1 MNDLIL
7 EIDGMLWLAVIAFAI
22 LAVVLFLLVEENDVK
37 TEQAIMPDEVV
48 PATPDARPNEHK
60 PIKTPGKTIGVPVD
74 TAMSEYQSV
83 KLQSCTRE
91 IEVLERLKLIKGSQ
105 VEREQI
111 QEQTIQE
118 QPEIE
123 QEHGD
128 KKRGPWGY

>member
-22 LAVVLFLLVEENDVK
+22 LAGVLFLLVKEKDVK
-37 TEQAIMPDEVV
+37 MEQNITRDGAV
-48 PATPDARPNEHK
+48 PATPDARPKEHK
-60 PIKTPGKTIGVPVD
+60 PIKMPRKTIGVPVD
-74 TAMSEYQSV
+74 TAISKYQSV

-111 QEQTIQE
+111 QEQTIRE

-123 QEHGD
+123 QDHGD
-128 KKRGPWGY
+128 IKRGLWD

>member
-22 LAVVLFLLVEENDVK
+22 LAGVLFLLVKEKDVK
-37 TEQAIMPDEVV
+37 TEQVIMRDEAV
-48 PATPDARPNEHK
+48 PATPAARPKEHK

-74 TAMSEYQSV
+74 AAISEYQSA

-111 QEQTIQE
+111 QEQTIRE

-123 QEHGD
+123 QDHGD
-128 KKRGPWGY
+128 TKRGLWD